1 MMEKES
7 IWRNYGPEVREAF
20 ERIRAARLEEV
31 LVMKVETLDV
41 SEDGAILL
49 NPNNPEHRVWYED
62 DMDEDLE
69 SRP

>member
-1 MMEKES
+1 MEKES

-20 ERIRAARLEEV
+20 ERIRAARLEEG

-41 SEDGAILL
+41 SDDGAILL
-49 NPNNPEHRVWYED
+49 NPNNPEHRAWYED